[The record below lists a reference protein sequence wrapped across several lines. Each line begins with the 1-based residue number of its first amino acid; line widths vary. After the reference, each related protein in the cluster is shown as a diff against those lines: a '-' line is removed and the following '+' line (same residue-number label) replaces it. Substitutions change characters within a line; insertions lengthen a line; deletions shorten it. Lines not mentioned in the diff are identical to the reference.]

1 MRPDVLL
8 GKIRRELGKTVTLQ
22 QLQEAVDS
30 GEIPAP
36 MGLPGPFQVFCH
48 TCVPKVM
55 EWAASL

>member
-22 QLQEAVDS
+22 QLQEAVGN

-36 MGLPGPFQVFCH
+36 LGLQGPYQIFCH
-48 TCVPKVM
+48 TCVEKVM
-55 EWAASL
+55 AWAASL